1 MAHGEHDP
9 LVGVDRAIASR
20 NTLQRLGYEI
30 EWHTYPMPH
39 AVCPEEIR
47 DIADWLVRVV
57 PDPDPSDAGDG

>member
-20 NTLQRLGYEI
+20 DTLLRLGYEV
-30 EWHTYPMPH
+30 EWRTYPMPH

-47 DIADWLVRVV
+47 DIATWFVRAV
-57 PDPDPSDAGDG
+57 PAAHI